1 MRGKSVDRNR
11 VFSGGWMIMDDRI
24 FEVVILVAR
33 IVMIL
38 MGGD

>member
-1 MRGKSVDRNR
+1 
-11 VFSGGWMIMDDRI
+11 MIMDDRI